1 MAIEQ
6 TLTSQE
12 RLAEL
17 DLDQLRQLVG
27 LVEYDAK
34 GDPFPVT
41 GWDAVV
47 WAVGNATQAAA
58 YFQLAFDMELVA
70 YSGPETGNRDHHAY
84 VLRSGAVRFVLKGGV
99 DPASPVLDHHRRHG
113 DGIVDIALEVPDVDR
128 CIRHARAQ
136 GATVLEE
143 PYDVA
148 DEHGAVRLAAIATYG
163 ETRHTLVDRSRYT
176 GPYLPGYVAR
186 SSTYRKPEGAPK
198 RLFQA
203 LDHVVGNVE
212 LGRMDEWVGFYHRVM
227 GFTNMAEFVG
237 DDIATDYS
245 ALMSKVVASGN
256 HRVKFPL
263 NEPAMG
269 RKRSQIDEY
278 LEFYGGPGA
287 QHLALATND
296 ILRTVD
302 ALRDAGVEFLPT
314 PDSYYTDPALRA
326 RIGEVRVPIEELQA
340 RGILVDRDEDGYLLQ
355 IFTKPIGDRPTVFF
369 ELIERH
375 GSLGFGKGN
384 FQALFEAIEREQAK
398 RGNF

>member
-27 LVEYDAK
+27 LVEYDEQS
-34 GDPFPVT
+34 DPFPVT

-58 YFQLAFDMELVA
+58 FYQLVFGMELVA

-99 DPASPVLDHHRRHG
+99 DPTSPVHDHHRRHG

-143 PYDVA
+143 PHDVA
-148 DEHGAVRLAAIATYG
+148 DEHGTVRLAAIATYG
-163 ETRHTLVDRSRYT
+163 DTRHTLVDRSRYT
-176 GPYLPGYVAR
+176 GPYLPGYAAR
-186 SSTYRKPEGAPK
+186 TSTYRKPEGAPK

-212 LGRMDEWVGFYHRVM
+212 LGRMDEWVAFYRRVM

-237 DDIATDYS
+237 DDIATEYS

-263 NEPAMG
+263 NEPAIG
-269 RKRSQIDEY
+269 KKRSQIDEY
-278 LEFYGGPGA
+278 LDFYGGPGA

-296 ILRTVD
+296 ILHTVD

-326 RIGEVRVPIEELQA
+326 RIGEVRVPIEELHA